1 MAPSIERWPS
11 IAKEA
16 PRWKPTQYFNVSG
29 ENSSWKCL
37 LKISMF
43 LEIKQKLL
51 LVHFHCSF
59 LLNQP
64 FCTCYVS
71 LIRKN
76 NRFSLVD
83 KHKKYALLRHKTT
96 LEVSTWLY
104 KQRWSST
111 RQNIL
116 FETFEVTIYA
126 ILDTRRKKGAQF
138 SSKNRSSWISRLQKL
153 GME

>member
-1 MAPSIERWPS
+1 MS
-11 IAKEA
+11 
-16 PRWKPTQYFNVSG
+16 
-29 ENSSWKCL
+29 
-37 LKISMF
+37 

-64 FCTCYVS
+64 FCVCYVS
-71 LIRKN
+71 LIQKS

-83 KHKKYALLRHKTT
+83 KHKKYALLRHKTL

-111 RQNIL
+111 RQNIP
-116 FETFEVTIYA
+116 FETFEITIYA
-126 ILDTRRKKGAQF
+126 ILDTVFKQKSQLMDIVFTKTWHGVMLNKEILLQWESQQRVE
-138 SSKNRSSWISRLQKL
+138 KNRPILL
-153 GME
+153 CY

>member
-1 MAPSIERWPS
+1 MSWGKIPL
-11 IAKEA
+11 
-16 PRWKPTQYFNVSG
+16 
-29 ENSSWKCL
+29 ENASWKFL
-37 LKISMF
+37 S

-64 FCTCYVS
+64 FCVCYVS
-71 LIRKN
+71 LIQKS

-111 RQNIL
+111 RQNIP

-126 ILDTRRKKGAQF
+126 ILDTKRKKGAVF
-138 SSKNRSSWISRLQKL
+138 KQKSQL
-153 GME
+153 MDIAFTKTWHGVMLNKEILL